1 MSRTDPGAP
10 GPLSP
15 AEASDLG
22 HLLRQVLGTTAVAT
36 QIWVARRHDD
46 YAVLLVR
53 LAGSSAR
60 LVVKLAGP
68 RAPIAALFDRT
79 AAILRSVRDRTTV
92 PTVDVLAADVSYCH
106 GPWRYLITTYAPG
119 SPWSTTLP
127 RLTTEEARSVHRE
140 LGEAVAEIH
149 LLDFPAFGEISVDG
163 TIQPGASYLPALVAR
178 STHRIANPH
187 HVERFVALLDER
199 AADFGD
205 VRQATLCHEDLHP
218 GNILLRRTHGRWGLS
233 AIIDFDSAWAGN
245 PESDLAR
252 LELWRGMA
260 GEGFWDGYGSHGRVT
275 TTYADRRLL
284 LQLLWCLEY
293 ASPTPQHVDD
303 TDRICAGLG
312 IRPFHFP

>member
-1 MSRTDPGAP
+1 MSWTDPGAP

-163 TIQPGASYLPALVAR
+163 TIQPGASSRPSSHGPLTESLTHTTLNGSSPYSTSGPRTSGTCDRPRCAMRTSTRGISCYAGRTAGGACRR
-178 STHRIANPH
+178 SSTSTAPGRATPNP
-187 HVERFVALLDER
+187 
-199 AADFGD
+199 
-205 VRQATLCHEDLHP
+205 
-218 GNILLRRTHGRWGLS
+218 IWHGWS
-233 AIIDFDSAWAGN
+233 C
-245 PESDLAR
+245 
-252 LELWRGMA
+252 
-260 GEGFWDGYGSHGRVT
+260 GEGWPERGSGTATGHMD
-275 TTYADRRLL
+275 A
-284 LQLLWCLEY
+284 
-293 ASPTPQHVDD
+293 
-303 TDRICAGLG
+303 
-312 IRPFHFP
+312 